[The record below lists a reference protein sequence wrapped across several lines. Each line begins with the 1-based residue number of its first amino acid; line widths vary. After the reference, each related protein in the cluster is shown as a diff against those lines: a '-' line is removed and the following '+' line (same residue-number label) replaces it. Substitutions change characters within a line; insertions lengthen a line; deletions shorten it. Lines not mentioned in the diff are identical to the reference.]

1 MSEEWKASTAK
12 YLKARN
18 EAGTKAGDEYAARLA
33 AMPPDNAAKE
43 IYDMFALCFDEDL
56 EGEIFGDLQ
65 LPHEAAGPIAEAIIR
80 LRSQRGENLVSS
92 FSINQLEALFGPATE
107 LRSEKKGEKS

>member
-33 AMPPDNAAKE
+33 AMPPDDAAKE
-43 IYDMFALCFDEDL
+43 IYEMFALCFDKDL
-56 EGEIFGDLQ
+56 AVDISEDLQ
-65 LPHEAAGPIAEAIIR
+65 LPYEAAKRIAEAIVR
-80 LRSQRGENLVSS
+80 QRAQRG
-92 FSINQLEALFGPATE
+92 AG
-107 LRSEKKGEKS
+107 GKS